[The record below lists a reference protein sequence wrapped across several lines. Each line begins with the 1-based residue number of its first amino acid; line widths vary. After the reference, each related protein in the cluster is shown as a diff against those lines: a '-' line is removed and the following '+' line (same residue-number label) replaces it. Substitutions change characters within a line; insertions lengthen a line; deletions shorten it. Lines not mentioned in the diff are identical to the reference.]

1 VILALLLPSVKL
13 DAINSMEPKMAS
25 RTYPSY
31 YVYRDNRGE
40 YRWTYEASNG
50 KTIAVS
56 SEGYVAKSDCVNGI
70 NLMNASYANPVFDST
85 SAYA

>member
-1 VILALLLPSVKL
+1 MAARTFPSFHL
-13 DAINSMEPKMAS
+13 
-25 RTYPSY
+25 
-31 YVYRDNRGE
+31 YRDNRGE

-56 SEGYVAKSDCVNGI
+56 SEGYVAKADCLNGI
-70 NLMNASYANPVFDST
+70 NLMKASYSSPVFDST